1 MLRVLVIILSLA
13 VLVAGCNGGTSQGSL
28 IGQPAPDFTFY
39 VTEEQSI
46 SLSDLQG
53 SPVLLNFWATWCG
66 PCASEMPYL
75 QQVYDDWQEKG
86 LVLLAINV
94 MESYSEVEDFVQS
107 RGLSL
112 PVLLDSE
119 GIVASQYGVGNIP
132 TTFFIDSQGIVQHV
146 QVGYFQSAA
155 DIESIL
161 SQLD

>member
-1 MLRVLVIILSLA
+1 MSRMLRVLVIILSLA
-13 VLVAGCNGGTSQGSL
+13 VLVAGCGGQKSL
-28 IGQPAPDFTFY
+28 VGQPAPDFNFY

-75 QQVYDDWQEKG
+75 QQVYGDWQERG
-86 LVLLAINV
+86 LVLLAINIG
-94 MESYSEVEDFVQS
+94 ESYPEVEDFVQS

-119 GIVASQYGVGNIP
+119 GIVASQYGVGPIP

-146 QVGYFQSAA
+146 QVGAFQSAA

>member
-28 IGQPAPDFTFY
+28 IGQPAPDFNFY

-75 QQVYDDWQEKG
+75 QQVYDDWQERG
-86 LVLLAINV
+86 LVLLAINIG
-94 MESYSEVEDFVQS
+94 ESYSEVEDFVQS

-119 GIVASQYGVGNIP
+119 GIVASQYGVGPIP